1 MEVLDL
7 QKYALL
13 TGASGGI
20 GRATALELAREGW
33 NLYVHYFQ
41 NVQELKRL
49 QSDLKQYH
57 IEVIPIQADLAT
69 AGGVNDLTKQI
80 FQLDA
85 IVYMSGI
92 APYGLFMDTNDETIE
107 TMLQLHVKSPLQLVR
122 NLTPKLLRNQ
132 TSSIVLMSSIW
143 GQTGAACE
151 VIYSTVK
158 GAQIAFVKSF
168 SKEVAQNN
176 ILVNAIA
183 PGAVDTQMLQGFSE
197 SEISEIESSI
207 PMGRLAKPE
216 EIAAAVSF
224 LLSPK
229 ASYIT
234 GQVLA
239 VNGGWYN

>member
-1 MEVLDL
+1 M

-20 GRATALELAREGW
+20 GRATALELAKEGW

-41 NVQELKRL
+41 NVQEIERL

-69 AGGVNDLTKQI
+69 AGGVNDLAKQI

-92 APYGLFMDTNDETIE
+92 APYGLFIDTNDDTIE
-107 TMLQLHVKSPLQLVR
+107 MMLQLHVKSPLQLVR

-176 ILVNAIA
+176 LLVNAIA

>member
-20 GRATALELAREGW
+20 GRATALELAKEGW

-41 NVQELKRL
+41 NVQELKQL

-107 TMLQLHVKSPLQLVR
+107 MMLQLHVKSPLQLVR

-176 ILVNAIA
+176 LLVNAIA

>member
-20 GRATALELAREGW
+20 GRATALELAKEGW

-69 AGGVNDLTKQI
+69 SDGVNDLTKQI

-92 APYGLFMDTNDETIE
+92 APYGLFVDIDDETIE
-107 TMLQLHVKSPLQLVR
+107 MMLQLHVKSPLRLVR

-158 GAQIAFVKSF
+158 GAQIAFVKSL

>member
-1 MEVLDL
+1 M

-20 GRATALELAREGW
+20 GRATALELAKEGW

-41 NVQELKRL
+41 NAQELKRL

-69 AGGVNDLTKQI
+69 SGGVNDLTKQI

-92 APYGLFMDTNDETIE
+92 APYGLFVDTNDETIE
-107 TMLQLHVKSPLQLVR
+107 MMLQLHVKSPLQLVR